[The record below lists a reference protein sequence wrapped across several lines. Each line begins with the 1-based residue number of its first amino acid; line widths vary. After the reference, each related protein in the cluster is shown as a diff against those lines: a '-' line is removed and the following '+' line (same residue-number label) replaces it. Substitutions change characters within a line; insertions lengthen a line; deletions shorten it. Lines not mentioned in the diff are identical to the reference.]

1 MKRVCLVSQPGLIQQ
16 ATRAVLASLPGVT
29 LVATASGALSA
40 TALVPEIQPDL
51 LLIDA
56 NLPDEEIEALLAWV
70 RAHRPELLCIVMTQT
85 SRQRSQAQT
94 WGAHSA
100 IPRADM
106 IDQLEIVLSQSPY
119 ASLQETPS

>member
-70 RAHRPELLCIVMTQT
+70 RAHRPELPCVVMTQT

-100 IPRADM
+100 IPRANM
-106 IDQLEIVLSQSPY
+106 IDQLEVVLNQSPY
-119 ASLQETPS
+119 GSLQETLS

>member
-1 MKRVCLVSQPGLIQQ
+1 MKRVCLVSQPGLIQE

-40 TALVPEIQPDL
+40 TALVLELQPDL
-51 LLIDA
+51 LLVDA

-70 RAHRPELLCIVMTQT
+70 RAHCSELPCIVMTQT
-85 SRQRSQAQT
+85 SRQRSQAHT

-100 IPRADM
+100 IPRANM

-119 ASLQETPS
+119 ADLREDPS